1 MKRILASTL
10 FSVLVL
16 SLFGQAKKPTIMVV
30 PSDQMC
36 NAKGYMQDFTHDGVT
51 DKVADYKQAI
61 LDIEIANAIA
71 KVNELMTERGFPL
84 KDLQQTMKSITNTSA
99 EDLLLQSKSG
109 ADIVESPIDKLRR
122 TAKADIIMEMGWSIN
137 KTGPKTT
144 LTYTLR
150 GLDAYTGKQIAGAQG
165 TGSPSMAADIAT
177 LLEEAIVTNID
188 GFNSQLQ
195 THFDDL
201 FENGRE
207 VIIDIRVFDNVD
219 GIDLEKEYGNDLLTL
234 GEIIEMWMHD
244 NTVNHR
250 FSKTDATETFA
261 LYEQVRIPIYRQN
274 GMAMDTESFVRELR
288 RYLQKNFQ
296 IPSKIVNRGL
306 GRSLLIIGDK

>member
-36 NAKGYMQDFTHDGVT
+36 NSKGYMQDFTHDGVT

-84 KDLQQTMKSITNTSA
+84 KDLQQTMKSITNMSA

-122 TAKADIIMEMGWSIN
+122 TAKADIIMEMGWSVN

-207 VIIDIRVFDNVD
+207 VVVDIRVFDNVD
-219 GIDLEKEYGNDLLTL
+219 GIDLEKEYGSDLMTL

>member
-10 FSVLVL
+10 FSALVL

-36 NAKGYMQDFTHDGVT
+36 NSKGYMQDFTHDGVT

-84 KDLQQTMKSITNTSA
+84 KDLQQTMKSIANMSA

-122 TAKADIIMEMGWSIN
+122 TAKADIIMEMGWSVN

-207 VIIDIRVFDNVD
+207 VVVDIRVFDNVD
-219 GIDLEKEYGNDLLTL
+219 GIDLEKEYGSDLMTL